1 MSGRT
6 LCLCPARRHRARRR
20 PRQPK
25 PHRLSRRVLRLFRR
39 GRQHARRYRLWSARL
54 HWPLWRGRP
63 QVRRCRQKL
72 QRRRR
77 WRGRRWLLGRS
88 RWRSRRAGSCR
99 RWGWMPAGQLALRLI
114 LRPGHRRA
122 QARGRARR
130 RGQACGLRRGWARGF
145 CGGGGARSLWV
156 WWGTGRSGSPA
167 PGQADP
173 GSELAVP
180 NLHQLLAWGQ
190 PRCPPTSTECPVGQR
205 RSKVIVIPV
214 WRRGRVASLRWWIR
228 TVSSRRSLAVRGPR
242 RVTGLTG

>member
-1 MSGRT
+1 MPGSASPGAEASPAAEAAPAVAEGAPAVSAGSPACAEVSPVVGEASLAVVAGSAAGAAVSPEVAEASAVEGAALVVGAESVEVAEGWLLSAVGVDAGGSVGVAADSAAGASAGSGARPGSAAGSGVR
-6 LCLCPARRHRARRR
+6 PA
-20 PRQPK
+20 
-25 PHRLSRRVLRLFRR
+25 SGVGSGVL
-39 GRQHARRYRLWSARL
+39 
-54 HWPLWRGRP
+54 
-63 QVRRCRQKL
+63 
-72 QRRRR
+72 RRRR
-77 WRGRRWLLGRS
+77 RQKPLG
-88 RWRSRRAGSCR
+88 
-99 RWGWMPAGQLALRLI
+99 L
-114 LRPGHRRA
+114 
-122 QARGRARR
+122 
-130 RGQACGLRRGWARGF
+130 
-145 CGGGGARSLWV
+145 V
-156 WWGTGRSGSPA
+156 GTGRSGSPA